1 MRIYSWNVNGLRSVI
16 RKSALQEFIDAEH
29 PDILCL
35 QETKAKPGQA
45 VVDLPDYLEI
55 WHSAERPGYSGTA
68 VFTKF
73 QPLSTSENFNT
84 FPDINNSF
92 TTEDRYGNPL
102 IEGRIQTLEFQPF
115 FLVNVYTPNSKRDLS
130 RLKLRENVWDP
141 AFLQYLRQ
149 LEAIKP
155 VVVCGDFNAAHT
167 PLDLARPKD
176 NERSAGFTEE
186 ERQGIKN
193 LISAGFVDTF
203 RVFYPNIQRYT
214 WWSHWSKCRERN
226 IGWRIDYFFISNSL
240 LPNLKSA
247 EIYEHFHGSDHC
259 PISIDLEFQ

>member
-115 FLVNVYTPNSKRDLS
+115 FSSTSIPQIANATSPASNCAKTFGIQPFYNTSANSKLS
-130 RLKLRENVWDP
+130 
-141 AFLQYLRQ
+141 
-149 LEAIKP
+149 
-155 VVVCGDFNAAHT
+155 
-167 PLDLARPKD
+167 
-176 NERSAGFTEE
+176 
-186 ERQGIKN
+186 N
-193 LISAGFVDTF
+193 LS
-203 RVFYPNIQRYT
+203 
-214 WWSHWSKCRERN
+214 
-226 IGWRIDYFFISNSL
+226 
-240 LPNLKSA
+240 
-247 EIYEHFHGSDHC
+247 
-259 PISIDLEFQ
+259 